1 VINAAIWLGA
11 SVSFTCAVAP
21 AFFSSAMLELLRL
34 PHAGAAQ
41 LIVAQHCFALQSMC
55 GAIALS
61 HLIVEWLYAG
71 KPIHRWPTYL
81 VTGLLGLALWS
92 AVLQPKLQRLH
103 LEMYGVRSTPQQR
116 TRAAAAFRAWQGTV
130 QAANVLMI
138 LGLATYVWQVTSA
151 GIAPRFVSAT
161 KFRGLTNNVS

>member
-1 VINAAIWLGA
+1 
-11 SVSFTCAVAP
+11 
-21 AFFSSAMLELLRL
+21 MLRVLSHSY

-41 LIVAQHCFALQSMC
+41 LIVAQHCFALQSIC

-61 HLIVEWLYAG
+61 HLVAERLYAG
-71 KPIHRWPTYL
+71 KALQRWPTYL
-81 VTGLLGLALWS
+81 VAGLFVLALLGGLVQL
-92 AVLQPKLQRLH
+92 KLQRLH
-103 LEMYGVRSTPQQR
+103 LEMYGMRSTPQQR
-116 TRAAAAFRAWQGTV
+116 ARAGATFRRWQAAA

-138 LGLATYVWQVTSA
+138 FGLATYVWQVTSA